1 MKFQFVPVTFRL
13 VLVVGWLYG
22 QGLHASDWPQFRGTN
37 GSGVSQARNLLVEFG
52 PNRNVVWKIN
62 VPAGLSSPILAG
74 NRLFL
79 TAHEDKKRLVLC
91 LNRQTGKVLWQREI
105 MTDRT
110 EPRHVLNDPTSP
122 SPVTDGESVYAF
134 FPEFGLISYGSDG
147 KERWR
152 VPLGPF
158 ETQHGMSGS
167 PILAD
172 GQVVLLVDQIKGSYL
187 AAFNKA
193 DGSLK
198 WKSMRPDLAGGYSTP
213 VVYRG
218 AIGPAQVIVSG
229 ARELASYSAGTG
241 EKLWWLNG
249 LPYLQLTVPV
259 LDRDTIYVNVSG
271 IPTDLSLEGW
281 FQQLD
286 KNKDG
291 KIQLDEFPTMMG
303 GTRTGTILDRDKDG
317 AVDAT
322 EFKLAIDPLKGE
334 SSLWAVRLGGWG
346 SLAEA
351 NVRWR
356 ATKGLPEVSSPLLYK
371 DVLYQVKNGGILTTL
386 NPATGEVL
394 KQGRLQGALGEYFA
408 SPVAADNQVF
418 TVSGEGKVTVLKAG
432 GEWEILAVN
441 DLGEDC
447 YTTPAITG
455 GRIYIRTRS
464 SLYSFG
470 KR

>member
-1 MKFQFVPVTFRL
+1 
-13 VLVVGWLYG
+13 
-22 QGLHASDWPQFRGTN
+22 
-37 GSGVSQARNLLVEFG
+37 
-52 PNRNVVWKIN
+52 
-62 VPAGLSSPILAG
+62 
-74 NRLFL
+74 
-79 TAHEDKKRLVLC
+79 
-91 LNRQTGKVLWQREI
+91 
-105 MTDRT
+105 
-110 EPRHVLNDPTSP
+110 
-122 SPVTDGESVYAF
+122 
-134 FPEFGLISYGSDG
+134 
-147 KERWR
+147 
-152 VPLGPF
+152 
-158 ETQHGMSGS
+158 
-167 PILAD
+167 
-172 GQVVLLVDQIKGSYL
+172 
-187 AAFNKA
+187 
-193 DGSLK
+193 
-198 WKSMRPDLAGGYSTP
+198 
-213 VVYRG
+213 
-218 AIGPAQVIVSG
+218 VIVSG

-259 LDRDTIYVNVSG
+259 LDRDTIYVNGSG
-271 IPTDLSLEGW
+271 IPADLSLEGW

-371 DVLYQVKNGGILTTL
+371 DVLYLVKNGGILTTL

-408 SPVAADNQVF
+408 SPVAGDNQVF